1 MAVNIANLAEKAAG
15 RVGIAFKIDIA
26 AWLTI
31 GVFLNFNGMII
42 PAIDVTDCGC

>member
-26 AWLTI
+26 A
-31 GVFLNFNGMII
+31 
-42 PAIDVTDCGC
+42 